1 MISMICYGYLLILK
15 SIMEDITMQV
25 SDAIAQIELAEEE
38 VVSSGLSIDI
48 MEIKPSVATELID
61 GLKGRC
67 PPSV

>member
-1 MISMICYGYLLILK
+1 
-15 SIMEDITMQV
+15 MQV
-25 SDAIAQIELAEEE
+25 SDAIAQIELEE

>member
-1 MISMICYGYLLILK
+1 
-15 SIMEDITMQV
+15 MEDITMQV
-25 SDAIAQIELAEEE
+25 SDAIAQIELAEEEE

-61 GLKGRC
+61 RLKGRC

>member
-1 MISMICYGYLLILK
+1 
-15 SIMEDITMQV
+15 MQV

-38 VVSSGLSIDI
+38 VVSSGLS
-48 MEIKPSVATELID
+48 VATELID

>member
-1 MISMICYGYLLILK
+1 
-15 SIMEDITMQV
+15 MQV
-25 SDAIAQIELAEEE
+25 SDAIAQIELAE

>member
-1 MISMICYGYLLILK
+1 MQV
-15 SIMEDITMQV
+15 DITMQV
-25 SDAIAQIELAEEE
+25 SDAIAQIELAEEEEE

>member
-1 MISMICYGYLLILK
+1 
-15 SIMEDITMQV
+15 MQV
-25 SDAIAQIELAEEE
+25 SDAIAQIELAEE

>member
-1 MISMICYGYLLILK
+1 
-15 SIMEDITMQV
+15 MEDITMQV
-25 SDAIAQIELAEEE
+25 SDAIAQIELEEEE

>member
-1 MISMICYGYLLILK
+1 
-15 SIMEDITMQV
+15 MQV

-48 MEIKPSVATELID
+48 MEIKPSVSTELID

-67 PPSV
+67 PRLSNRTDCRIRVYL

>member
-1 MISMICYGYLLILK
+1 
-15 SIMEDITMQV
+15 MEDITMQV
-25 SDAIAQIELAEEE
+25 SDAIAQIELAEEEEE